1 MWNRAVTSQVKLGWA
16 EIQKRVR
23 KEKNKET
30 KTSHVYYRICYIPAG
45 NGKAKV
51 KDNNESER
59 ERVGG
64 ITEDGEGEE
73 KINSSQTETKKRR
86 MDKEECEWQAT
97 AQGCLGSGC
106 SDPLTFT
113 GWPIAPCHPTLE
125 KFKRTLIHR
134 RNATPCGLTHSLT
147 SLCRPPL
154 RLCVLLLSVCLF
166 AHLSGFTS
174 VSYPFLHF
182 RQHRTNSP
190 SDSKT

>member
-1 MWNRAVTSQVKLGWA
+1 MWNRAVTSQVELGWA

-73 KINSSQTETKKRR
+73 NKQLPDRDKK
-86 MDKEECEWQAT
+86 
-97 AQGCLGSGC
+97 
-106 SDPLTFT
+106 
-113 GWPIAPCHPTLE
+113 E
-125 KFKRTLIHR
+125 KD
-134 RNATPCGLTHSLT
+134 G
-147 SLCRPPL
+147 
-154 RLCVLLLSVCLF
+154 
-166 AHLSGFTS
+166 
-174 VSYPFLHF
+174 
-182 RQHRTNSP
+182 
-190 SDSKT
+190 